1 VVAPSVGFLV
11 FLLLKFSFNSWYSD
25 ETQSTISIFFYLL
38 RVGLWLNIGSV
49 KEKDPWGA
57 KKNIL
62 HFVFGWNILQMSDR
76 FISFI
81 ASVSFIISLPRF
93 CLDDLS
99 LHESQVLKSPTI
111 NMYSLIRDLNLEMLP
126 FKMWVISWI
135 IIQNWDNHLVRNFL
149 WWVSSFSPCLFWL
162 ILTESLCYK
171 ILECLLQLAFWVHLL
186 GSLLFQPFTL
196 R

>member
-1 VVAPSVGFLV
+1 MFCLWVKCSIDF
-11 FLLLKFSFNSWYSD
+11 WY
-25 ETQSTISIFFYLL
+25 IHFIP
-38 RVGLWLNIGSV
+38 RV
-49 KEKDPWGA
+49 
-57 KKNIL
+57 
-62 HFVFGWNILQMSDR
+62 
-76 FISFI
+76 
-81 ASVSFIISLPRF
+81 VSFIISLPSF

-111 NMYSLIRDLNLEMLP
+111 NMYSLIRDLNLEMLL
-126 FKMWVISWI
+126 FKMWVTSLI
-135 IIQNWDNHLVRNFL
+135 IIKNWDNHLVINFL

-162 ILTESLCYK
+162 ILTESLRYK